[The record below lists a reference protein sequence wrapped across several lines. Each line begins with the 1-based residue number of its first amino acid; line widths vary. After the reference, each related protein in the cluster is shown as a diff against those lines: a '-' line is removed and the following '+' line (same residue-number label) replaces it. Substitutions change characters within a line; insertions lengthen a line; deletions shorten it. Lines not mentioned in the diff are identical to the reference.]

1 MAKIQETTSVTIDE
15 QTYQVADL
23 SDNVKQ
29 MIGLMDEWRQE
40 DADLTNKVLMVRAAI
55 RDIQN
60 TLLTTIKQEVAE
72 KAAEGQPETPAA

>member
-1 MAKIQETTSVTIDE
+1 MAKVQETTSVTIDDK
-15 QTYQVADL
+15 TFQVADL

-60 TLLTTIKQEVAE
+60 TLLTTIKQETAP
-72 KAAEGQPETPAA
+72 AETPAAE

>member
-1 MAKIQETTSVTIDE
+1 MAKIQETTSVTIDDA
-15 QTYQVADL
+15 TYQVADL

-29 MIGLMDEWRQE
+29 MIGLMDDWRQE
-40 DADLTNKVLMVRAAI
+40 DADLTSKVLMVRAAI

-60 TLLTTIKQEVAE
+60 TLLTTIKQEIAE

>member
-1 MAKIQETTSVTIDE
+1 MAKVQETTSVTIDE
-15 QTYQVADL
+15 TTIQVANL

-29 MIGLMDEWRQE
+29 MIVLMDEWRQE

-60 TLLTTIKQEVAE
+60 TLLTAIKAEVTE
-72 KAAEGQPETPAA
+72 KDTAPAA